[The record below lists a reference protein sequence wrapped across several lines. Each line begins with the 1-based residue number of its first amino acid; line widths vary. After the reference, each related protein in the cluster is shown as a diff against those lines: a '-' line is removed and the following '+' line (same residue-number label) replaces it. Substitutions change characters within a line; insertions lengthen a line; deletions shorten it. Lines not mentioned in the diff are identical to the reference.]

1 MKRLV
6 LLALLVAA
14 TAQALPALP
23 PTETSGLRRW
33 GSGEMRWFGLALY
46 RATLWV
52 AGEPPESSNALN
64 SLNSLNSSTIAL
76 QLDYLRDIPRER
88 LVQTSLDEMRRLGA
102 DEAQL
107 GRWESELRRVFPDVK
122 AGESIVG
129 VHYPGR
135 GAGFFHQGQATGEV
149 NDTEF
154 ARRFFAIWLAP
165 ESRSPGLR
173 AALLK
178 RPGA

>member
-6 LLALLVAA
+6 LLALFFAA

-23 PTETSGLRRW
+23 PTESSGLRRW

-52 AGEPPESSNALN
+52 ADESPE
-64 SLNSLNSSTIAL
+64 SLNSSTIAL

-149 NDTEF
+149 NDSEF

-173 AALLK
+173 TALLK
-178 RPGA
+178 RPEA

>member
-1 MKRLV
+1 MKRLI
-6 LLALLVAA
+6 LLALFFAA
-14 TAQALPALP
+14 TVQALPDALRS
-23 PTETSGLRRW
+23 EAMGLRQW
-33 GSGEMRWFGLALY
+33 GSGEMRWFGFSLY

-52 AGEPPESSNALN
+52 AGESPESS
-64 SLNSLNSSTIAL
+64 TTAL

-107 GRWESELRRVFPDVK
+107 TRWESDLRRVFPDVK
-122 AGESIVG
+122 EGESIVG

-135 GAGFFHQGQATGEV
+135 GARFYHQGQATGEIS
-149 NDTEF
+149 DAEF
-154 ARRFFAIWLAP
+154 ARRFFAIWLDPA
-165 ESRSPGLR
+165 SRSPSLR

-178 RPGA
+178 RPEG